1 MCETCIVDYGSPRC
15 TFTPKI
21 FGEGKR
27 EGLFQQAAGG
37 ALCSVVVD
45 QHLACDQTE
54 QHTETTAKR
63 N

>member
-27 EGLFQQAAGG
+27 EGLF
-37 ALCSVVVD
+37 
-45 QHLACDQTE
+45 
-54 QHTETTAKR
+54 
-63 N
+63 